1 MFKKLMY
8 GLIISATVAGATV
21 SSVQAAGKSCM
32 PVGGLGMA
40 NFVPQSDGTITIVA
54 PLTGSVGAASGKI
67 TAQRE
72 TKTGLEMDMEHYF
85 MTEKGGF
92 MHTKDLAIFSSV
104 TGKKDRY
111 MIEITYAVQ
120 EASTSGVLK
129 GYKGSFKSYG
139 LVDLANLQGL
149 IRYSSRY
156 LRVFS
161 TS

>member
-8 GLIISATVAGATV
+8 ALIVSATIAGATV
-21 SSVQAAGKSCM
+21 SSAQAAGKSCM
-32 PVGGLGMA
+32 PIGGLGMP
-40 NFVPQSDGTITIVA
+40 NFVPQSDGTTTIVA
-54 PLTGSVGAASGKI
+54 PLTGSAATASGKI

-92 MHTKDLAIFSSV
+92 MHTKDLAILSSV

-111 MIEITYAVQ
+111 MVEITYHIQ

-129 GYKGSFKSYG
+129 GYKGSFTSYG
-139 LVDLANLQGL
+139 LVDLANFRGL
-149 IRYSSRY
+149 IRYSGEICK
-156 LRVFS
+156 
-161 TS
+161 